1 MATFYGQIS
10 GNRGTAS
17 RLGTKTSGLTV
28 SAQSWDGSVITQL
41 SYDSKDT
48 LKVKL
53 SIDDGS
59 SFYGE
64 TVFNGTLEELKA
76 IFKKAK

>member
-17 RLGTKTSGLTV
+17 RLGSMQSGLKV
-28 SAQSWDGSVITQL
+28 SAQSWNGSVITQL

-48 LKVKL
+48 LKIKL

-64 TVFNGTLEELKA
+64 TMFNGTLEELKA
-76 IFKKAK
+76 VLKKGK

>member
-10 GNRGTAS
+10 GNRGTGS
-17 RLGTKTSGLTV
+17 RLGTKASGLTV

-64 TVFNGTLEELKA
+64 TMFNGTLEELKA